1 MANNYEKA
9 KVDSFANYC
18 IKKYISDDS
27 ILGDLAK
34 DIESDSGFPKMSN
47 NKDEI
52 LRYLRLKSSCY
63 ECIEAFEEAWGNYK
77 SI

>member
-34 DIESDSGFPKMSN
+34 DIESD
-47 NKDEI
+47 I
-52 LRYLRLKSSCY
+52 YV
-63 ECIEAFEEAWGNYK
+63 
-77 SI
+77 